1 MSTPMRADASTVY
14 RRYLSAV
21 ILHGQASAEAM
32 GLNATDMY
40 ALNCLELAGPMTSGE
55 LAERTGL
62 TTGATTR
69 LIDRLERGGH
79 VRRTTDPADRRKV
92 IIELVSTSDSKTIGR
107 AVGPARRL
115 VGEIIQGYGK
125 RELDVLFDY
134 FERAA
139 AAYEEATRELAA
151 ARRSTSRTDRDA

>member
-1 MSTPMRADASTVY
+1 MREDAGAVY

-40 ALNCLELAGPMTSGE
+40 AMNCLELAGPMTSGE

-79 VRRTTDPADRRKV
+79 VRRATDPADRRKV
-92 IIELVSTSDSKTIGR
+92 IIEPVSKPDSPELVR
-107 AVGPARRL
+107 AVGPARRN
-115 VGEIIQGYGK
+115 VGKILQGYSK
-125 RELDVLFDY
+125 QELDVLFDY

-139 AAYEEATRELAA
+139 AAYEDATRELASARKSA
-151 ARRSTSRTDRDA
+151 ARTDRGA